1 MTLVWKRKVQK
12 ISGSRYIAIP
22 LIWCESNN
30 VKPQNTL
37 DISMLSD
44 GSLRI
49 VPINKVAADE

>member
-1 MTLVWKRKVQK
+1 MQK